1 MNASGGEDSPSRAI
15 APSPAASR
23 QLLCENRTPMLRVHV
38 FEHAPFEGPAN
49 LAVWLRARGA
59 ALATTRLWAGDPLPA
74 PDAFDWLLVMGGAM
88 NADEEVRFPWLADE
102 KRAIERA
109 IAARKH
115 VLGICLG
122 SQLIARVLGARVTR
136 NRHAEIGWFPIERVE
151 GAEASP
157 VGRAL
162 PPRAEVFHWHG
173 DTFALPEGA
182 VQLARS
188 AACEQ
193 QGFAYGNRVLA
204 LQFHPEMT
212 PESVRAFAEGGA
224 DELLPGPW
232 IQTREAMLEGGERF
246 ARLEALLARLLEAF
260 AAGARD

>member
-1 MNASGGEDSPSRAI
+1 
-15 APSPAASR
+15 
-23 QLLCENRTPMLRVHV
+23 MLRAHV
-38 FEHAPFEGPAN
+38 FQHAPFEGPAN
-49 LAVWLRARGA
+49 IGGWLRARGA
-59 ALATTRLWAGDPLPA
+59 ALSTSRLWAGDPLPA
-74 PDAFDWLLVMGGAM
+74 PEAFDWLIVMGGSM
-88 NADEEVRFPWLADE
+88 NADEESRYSWLADE

-122 SQLIARVLGARVTR
+122 SQLIARVLGAKVTR
-136 NRHAEIGWFPIERVE
+136 NRDVEIGWFPIERTQSAV
-151 GAEASP
+151 ASA

-162 PPRAEVFHWHG
+162 PARAEVFHWHG

-193 QGFAYGNRVLA
+193 QGFAYGERVLA

-212 PESVRAFAEGGA
+212 PESVRAFAQGGA
-224 DELLPGPW
+224 DELVPGPF
-232 IQTREAMLEGGERF
+232 IQTQAEMLADAPRF
-246 ARLEALLARLLEAF
+246 IRLETLLEPLLAAF
-260 AAGARD
+260 AKGET

>member
-1 MNASGGEDSPSRAI
+1 
-15 APSPAASR
+15 
-23 QLLCENRTPMLRVHV
+23 MLRAQVL
-38 FEHAPFEGPAN
+38 EHAPHEGPAN

-59 ALATTRLWAGDPLPA
+59 ALSTTRLWAGEKVPPPED
-74 PDAFDWLLVMGGAM
+74 FDWLLVMGGAM
-88 NADEEVRFPWLADE
+88 NADEEARYPWLADE

-109 IAARKH
+109 IAARRH
-115 VLGICLG
+115 VIGICLG

-136 NRHAEIGWFPIERVE
+136 NRHTEIGWFPIERAK

-173 DTFALPEGA
+173 DTFSLPAGA

-193 QGFAYGNRVLA
+193 QGFAYGDRVLA

-212 PESVRAFAEGGA
+212 AETVRAFAEGGA
-224 DELLPGPW
+224 DELVPGPW
-232 IQTREAMLEGGERF
+232 IQPAEAMLADAARF
-246 ARLEALLARLLEAF
+246 ARLETLLEGMLGAF

>member
-1 MNASGGEDSPSRAI
+1 
-15 APSPAASR
+15 
-23 QLLCENRTPMLRVHV
+23 MLRAHV
-38 FEHAPFEGPAN
+38 FQHAPFEGPAN
-49 LAVWLRARGA
+49 LGSLAARARRRARDHAGS
-59 ALATTRLWAGDPLPA
+59 WAGDPLPA
-74 PDAFDWLLVMGGAM
+74 PEAFDWLVVMGGSM
-88 NADEEVRFPWLADE
+88 NADEESRFPWLADE

-122 SQLIARVLGARVTR
+122 AQLIARVLGAKVTR
-136 NRHAEIGWFPIERVE
+136 NRHTEIGWFPIERAE
-151 GAEASP
+151 GAAASA

-162 PPRAEVFHWHG
+162 PARAEVFHWHG

-193 QGFAYGNRVLA
+193 QGFAYGERVLA

-212 PESVRAFAEGGA
+212 PESVLAFARGRRGRAGA
-224 DELLPGPW
+224 GPF
-232 IQTREAMLEGGERF
+232 IQTRAAMLADRSRF
-246 ARLEALLARLLEAF
+246 ARLEALLRPVLEAF
-260 AAGARD
+260 ATGEPDS

>member
-1 MNASGGEDSPSRAI
+1 
-15 APSPAASR
+15 
-23 QLLCENRTPMLRVHV
+23 MLRAHV
-38 FEHAPFEGPAN
+38 FQHAPFEGPAN
-49 LAVWLRARGA
+49 IGAWLLARGA
-59 ALATTRLWAGDPLPA
+59 ALSTSRLWAGDLLPA
-74 PDAFDWLLVMGGAM
+74 PEVFDWLVVMGGSM
-88 NADEEVRFPWLADE
+88 NADEESRYSWLADE

-122 SQLIARVLGARVTR
+122 SQLIARVLGAKVTR
-136 NRHAEIGWFPIERVE
+136 NRDVEIGWFPIERAQNAV
-151 GAEASP
+151 ASA

-162 PPRAEVFHWHG
+162 PARAEVFHWHG

-193 QGFAYGNRVLA
+193 QGFAYGERVLA

-212 PESVRAFAEGGA
+212 PESVRAFAQSGA
-224 DELLPGPW
+224 DELVPGPF
-232 IQTREAMLEGGERF
+232 IQTQAEMLADTPRF
-246 ARLEALLARLLEAF
+246 ARLETLLEQLLAAF
-260 AAGARD
+260 AKGET